1 MNNLE
6 TGEKDNEEVTVLPPN
21 LFKDRRQ
28 QLGHVLIEGK
38 EKDILKNIRKSENY
52 DEKIAELARE
62 LKAKEK
68 KIVRGEE
75 WKLEDELL
83 LYRGKVYIPRDDKL
97 RSQIIT
103 LHYDLP
109 VVGHLGKWKITELIS
124 RNYRWLGMTRTVE
137 SYIQSCTCC

>member
-1 MNNLE
+1 MDNLE

-52 DEKIAELARE
+52 DEEIAELARE
-62 LKAKEK
+62 LKAKGK

-75 WKLEDELL
+75 
-83 LYRGKVYIPRDDKL
+83 
-97 RSQIIT
+97 
-103 LHYDLP
+103 
-109 VVGHLGKWKITELIS
+109 
-124 RNYRWLGMTRTVE
+124 
-137 SYIQSCTCC
+137 